1 MDTNSRLMSV
11 QCDIWP
17 FTIHAMIH
25 DAITTTEYGTMNTR
39 LMTLSEA
46 ANELPRFNGKQIHV
60 STLWRWCRKG
70 IRCVCLEY
78 VKVGRKVMVSQEG
91 LNRFFTALA
100 QADAEQ
106 AQKNAVGSHRR
117 NRRPCTN
124 ATRQR
129 AKQEADAILR
139 KAKILV

>member
-1 MDTNSRLMSV
+1 MMN
-11 QCDIWP
+11 
-17 FTIHAMIH
+17 
-25 DAITTTEYGTMNTR
+25 DAIPTTEYDTMNAT

-46 ANELPRFNGKQIHV
+46 SKELPKFNGKRIHV

-70 IRCVCLEY
+70 IRGVCLEY
-78 VKVGRKVMVSQEG
+78 VKVGRKVMVSPEG

-106 AQKNAVGSHRR
+106 TQKNAVGSHRR
-117 NRRPCTN
+117 KQRPCSH

-129 AKQEADAILR
+129 AKQEADAILK